1 MVVDKHI
8 KAGLVSQF
16 KETSSYRATVI
27 VLLISIKQLI
37 AWLVVDPMD
46 VPVNIFPTLQ
56 VSQTKGYSSNNKIR
70 PL

>member
-1 MVVDKHI
+1 MVVDEHI

-16 KETSSYRATVI
+16 KGTSSYRATVI

-37 AWLVVDPMD
+37 AWLVIDPMD

-56 VSQTKGYSSNNKIR
+56 VSPNQR
-70 PL
+70 LLFQQ

>member
-1 MVVDKHI
+1 MVVDEHI

-37 AWLVVDPMD
+37 AWLVIDPMD

-56 VSQTKGYSSNNKIR
+56 VSPDQR
-70 PL
+70 LLFQQ

>member
-1 MVVDKHI
+1 MVVDEHI

-37 AWLVVDPMD
+37 AWLVIDPMD

-56 VSQTKGYSSNNKIR
+56 VSPNQR
-70 PL
+70 LLFQQ